1 MKNVWGYL
9 LGIIA
14 SSTFGLIPLFSI
26 PVLATGMSV
35 ECLLFYR
42 YFITA
47 ILVGAMLLARRQS
60 FKVERSQISSLAFL
74 VGIFCITAFFLIMSY
89 EYIPSGVATTIHFL
103 FPIVVTTL
111 MVTFF
116 GEQFSLFT
124 LIAIV
129 GAIAGV
135 ALLSMG
141 EDGGNIALKGVLM
154 VLVTVFTYA
163 IYIVGVNKSKV
174 QTMNGLLLT
183 FYVTLGASALFF
195 IFTMSKGTWMNIPSI
210 SSGVNLLFLAIV
222 PTLIS
227 NLALIE
233 AIKRVGST
241 TTAILGS
248 MEPVTAVI
256 VGIFVFAEPFS
267 VSQFMGILL
276 IIVAVTIVILSK
288 QLKRRID
295 MLVNATIKKGR

>member
-295 MLVNATIKKGR
+295 MLVNAAIKKGR

>member
-26 PVLATGMSV
+26 PVLTTGMSV

-210 SSGVNLLFLAIV
+210 SSGINLLFLAIV

>member
-295 MLVNATIKKGR
+295 MLVNATLKKGR

>member
-26 PVLATGMSV
+26 PVLTTGMSV

-195 IFTMSKGTWMNIPSI
+195 IFTMSKGTWMNIPSM

>member
-26 PVLATGMSV
+26 PVLETGMSV

-47 ILVGAMLLARRQS
+47 VLVGGILLARKQS
-60 FKVERSQISSLAFL
+60 FKVERSQIPSLAFL

-141 EDGGNIALKGVLM
+141 EGGGNIALKGVLM

-195 IFTMSKGTWMNIPSI
+195 IFTLSKGTWTTIPSV
-210 SSGVNLLFLAIV
+210 SSGVNLFFLALV

-248 MEPVTAVI
+248 MEPVTAVT

-267 VSQFMGILL
+267 VSQFMGIVL
-276 IIVAVTIVILSK
+276 IIAAVTLVILSK

-295 MLVNATIKKGR
+295 MLVNATLKKGR